1 MTASNFN
8 IQKVEQE
15 DQKEAETENHP
26 PLHSEL
32 EATLGYKRQCLKK
45 KKKLERERERGTPDT
60 LSINKSTI
68 YALLYDPELYPRRK
82 KQRL

>member
-1 MTASNFN
+1 MIASNFN

-45 KKKLERERERGTPDT
+45 KK
-60 LSINKSTI
+60 
-68 YALLYDPELYPRRK
+68 
-82 KQRL
+82 

>member
-8 IQKVEQE
+8 IQTVEQE

-32 EATLGYKRQCLKK
+32 EASLGYKRQCLKK
-45 KKKLERERERGTPDT
+45 KYIYIGKERERGTPDT
-60 LSINKSTI
+60 LSINESTI
-68 YALLYDPELYPRRK
+68 
-82 KQRL
+82 